1 MFISFFLF
9 FTKNAFA
16 DSPYVLPYPSFMPGT
31 IFYKVDRVIQFV
43 QKYWYFGDFGQF
55 TYNLKESDRY
65 LVQAETLFQYKQ
77 YLLGFEALQQS
88 DAYFQKT
95 QPDLDNAKRDGKDTS
110 DDELLLHQAA
120 QKHIEVLEFIETI
133 TPPTFIWTPEKSAA
147 STLNIHSQLQN
158 SISIRQNI

>member
-1 MFISFFLF
+1 MSFFLF
-9 FTKNAFA
+9 FAPKAFA

-31 IFYKVDRVIQFV
+31 IFYKIDKVFQLAD
-43 QKYWYFGDFGQF
+43 KYWYFGDFGQF

-77 YLLGFEALQQS
+77 YLLAVEALRQS

-95 QPDLDNAKRDGKDTS
+95 QPNLDKAQKDGKDIS

-120 QKHIEVLEFIETI
+120 QRHIEVLQFLQTI
-133 TPPTFIWTPEKSAA
+133 TPQVFNWTPEKSA
-147 STLNIHSQLQN
+147 SSKLNIYTELQN
-158 SISIRQNI
+158 SIKIRQNI